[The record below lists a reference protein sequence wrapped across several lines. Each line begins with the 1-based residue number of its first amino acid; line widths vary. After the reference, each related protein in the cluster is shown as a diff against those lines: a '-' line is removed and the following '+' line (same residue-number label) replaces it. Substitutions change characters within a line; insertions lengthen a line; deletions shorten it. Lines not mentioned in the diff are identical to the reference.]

1 MNYLITPRYS
11 INKRGGKQQPSS
23 KQPPAIIQIKE
34 NLVMSTLFT
43 AVSVEQQEI
52 VAGGGS
58 ALLNETFISA
68 LRNVQAGYS
77 RSTLNGSETGSQQ
90 AVEKINSAGRQIGL
104 ADFATVV
111 LPPQVFTP
119 VV

>member
-1 MNYLITPRYS
+1 
-11 INKRGGKQQPSS
+11 
-23 KQPPAIIQIKE
+23 
-34 NLVMSTLFT
+34 MSTLFT
-43 AVSVEQQEI
+43 AVSVEQQET